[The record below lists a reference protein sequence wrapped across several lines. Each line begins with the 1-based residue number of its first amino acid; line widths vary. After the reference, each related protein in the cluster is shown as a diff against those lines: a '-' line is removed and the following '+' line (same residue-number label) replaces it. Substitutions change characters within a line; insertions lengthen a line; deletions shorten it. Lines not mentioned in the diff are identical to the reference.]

1 MFTWICPQCG
11 REVPP
16 AYTECPDCAA
26 KAAGAAPPAPP
37 PAPPQ
42 QPLYQPPPVQAGM
55 PVPPQ
60 PYPPYPPQQQYPPYA
75 PQQQYPPYAQ
85 NPQYPPPPYQQPPQP
100 PYQQPQQPAFQ
111 QPVYQQPAYQQPV
124 YQQPQYQPPPPP
136 PPPPPLAA
144 APPPPPSAPVPIAE
158 PLAVSTLPPVHS
170 APGMSSLFG
179 APEPPPQKGFSGLPT
194 WLLTIIC
201 TAGFVAVVAFGYW
214 LMGSHSSTTAVANV
228 ESPAA
233 RPGAST
239 NPWQKF
245 IEVSGLRLVED
256 PKNKGKILAKFIV
269 TNHSSGDLTGLAGNV
284 TIWASTKRSEE
295 DAQGTFSFITDVP
308 AYGYKEITTPLT
320 TKLKVYEL
328 PDWQNVTNDLQITAP
343 SAGGSGGLQ

>member
-26 KAAGAAPPAPP
+26 RAAAATPP
-37 PAPPQ
+37 PPPQ
-42 QPLYQPPPVQAGM
+42 QPAYQPPPPQAGM
-55 PVPPQ
+55 PGPPQ
-60 PYPPYPPQQQYPPYA
+60 AYPPYPPQQQYPPYA
-75 PQQQYPPYAQ
+75 QYPP
-85 NPQYPPPPYQQPPQP
+85 YPPPPYQQPQPPGYQQPQQP
-100 PYQQPQQPAFQ
+100 PYQQPQQPTYQ
-111 QPVYQQPAYQQPV
+111 QPVYQQPPYQQPV

-136 PPPPPLAA
+136 PPPVA
-144 APPPPPSAPVPIAE
+144 APPPPLPPPPPE
-158 PLAVSTLPPVHS
+158 PLAVSAMPPVHS

-179 APEPPPQKGFSGLPT
+179 APEPPPQQGFGGLPT
-194 WLLTIIC
+194 WALTIIC
-201 TAGFVAVVAFGYW
+201 TIGFVALVAGIYW
-214 LMGSHSSTTAVANV
+214 LVGSHNTATAVANV

-233 RPGAST
+233 KPGAST

-245 IEVSGLRLVED
+245 IEISGLRLVED
-256 PKNKGKILAKFIV
+256 PKSKGKIIAKFIV
-269 TNHSSGDLTGLAGNV
+269 TNHSQGDLTGLAGNV

-308 AYGYKEITTPLT
+308 AFGSKEVTTPLT

-328 PDWQNVTNDLQITAP
+328 PDWQNVTADLQITAP
-343 SAGGSGGLQ
+343 SSGGSGGLP